1 MNITIDDF
9 APLSPLVKGYELD
22 PAKHYFI
29 ICDGK
34 KFEYKLAEALFK
46 NIRENHPNL
55 SIHIINTEAPKAIE
69 VRETTL
75 ADQLD
80 VVLKKWERISDF
92 DLSNGMDVVELI
104 TDLQPLLNRA
114 IKALRGDHAS

>member
-9 APLSPLVKGYELD
+9 APLAPLVKGYELD

-55 SIHIINTEAPKAIE
+55 SVHIINTEAPKAIE

-75 ADQLD
+75 ADKLAETLHGWQNVPPMEFMGNL
-80 VVLKKWERISDF
+80 
-92 DLSNGMDVVELI
+92 M
-104 TDLQPLLNRA
+104 PLLNRA
-114 IKALRGDHAS
+114 IKALRGQHGGV